1 MDAIQMIRDDHRRVQ
16 TLFRDFE
23 EASDAQTKKAIF
35 DNIYIEL
42 DVHTTL
48 EEEIFYPSVQRQ
60 GERETVRHA
69 EEEHGLVKEL
79 LNEMVK
85 LDAKDSSFESK
96 FHVLKDNVQDHG
108 ERLALDVRA
117 REDGNEPHRDHDQ
130 STARNRWRLAV
141 DRASASDD
149 PRRKHSE
156 QAGRPPQRKPLGRRP
171 LGAAY
176 ANDRENRN

>member
-23 EASDAQTKKAIF
+23 EAPDAQTKKAIF

-69 EEEHGLVKEL
+69 EENHGLVKEL
-79 LNEMVK
+79 LNERVK
-85 LDAKDSSFESK
+85 RAGRHSSFGSK
-96 FHVLKDNVQDHG
+96 FHVRRDNVKDPCG
-108 ERLALDVRA
+108 VRK
-117 REDGNEPHRDHDQ
+117 
-130 STARNRWRLAV
+130 AV
-141 DRASASDD
+141 CR
-149 PRRKHSE
+149 
-156 QAGRPPQRKPLGRRP
+156 
-171 LGAAY
+171 
-176 ANDRENRN
+176 